1 MTTKRFWTREQN
13 LAVNL
18 DFMVFAYR
26 RIPGLDYD
34 LVDLCASP
42 QMERLLC
49 DLPGRLREIGCEQ
62 GGAASEAGNV
72 PKQHFAWE
80 PTLLHLQLADA
91 QRAQLFGVL
100 WGRGVWAKTTMPMS
114 IATELLERRLP
125 CEAHIRLGCEEL
137 EASHAFCGFLRSR
150 ALLLRE
156 FRRAHYMLNH
166 GHGRL
171 ATGVPLHDLRAL
183 RMFTSRCPATR
194 RCPQLGVRRA
204 VLSGRHSSEC
214 KMYAARKAPGCWVQ
228 GRKAEQGWAAD
239 SRLSFVFLERC
250 KYGFPSVFY
259 EPNSGGE
266 ALESVLPVNYERL
279 DGKLLDGCQVFLWQ
293 VSGGEW
299 AAAEWRQDPAGVQDL
314 AARGKGS
321 RAITWDNLQTLH
333 EAIVNDERLLRRLPG
348 CALTSLTESSELQR
362 KASETTKQSR
372 NRAEGNGYVSLD
384 SRRLLET
391 LVKFYKDFKSVSRKS
406 EQYEAGC
413 CTLLANVI
421 ARRQLLCK

>member
-1 MTTKRFWTREQN
+1 
-13 LAVNL
+13 
-18 DFMVFAYR
+18 
-26 RIPGLDYD
+26 
-34 LVDLCASP
+34 
-42 QMERLLC
+42 
-49 DLPGRLREIGCEQ
+49 
-62 GGAASEAGNV
+62 
-72 PKQHFAWE
+72 
-80 PTLLHLQLADA
+80 
-91 QRAQLFGVL
+91 
-100 WGRGVWAKTTMPMS
+100 MS
-114 IATELLERRLP
+114 
-125 CEAHIRLGCEEL
+125 
-137 EASHAFCGFLRSR
+137 
-150 ALLLRE
+150 
-156 FRRAHYMLNH
+156 

-321 RAITWDNLQTLH
+321 
-333 EAIVNDERLLRRLPG
+333 
-348 CALTSLTESSELQR
+348 SEHPFSGSQPIS
-362 KASETTKQSR
+362 AMT
-372 NRAEGNGYVSLD
+372 
-384 SRRLLET
+384 
-391 LVKFYKDFKSVSRKS
+391 FPF
-406 EQYEAGC
+406 
-413 CTLLANVI
+413 
-421 ARRQLLCK
+421 